1 MKTKVLVTGSTGFVG
16 RHLVKSLKE
25 LEYEVI
31 EINSTNFTSMW
42 ELEKNSISFIIHLA
56 VKTAAGG
63 YCQKHPGEQWLINS
77 SINTDML
84 AYWHQ
89 YQQKAQLIT
98 FGSSC
103 AYDQNVVKK
112 EENYMKGVPEPGYEV
127 YGTIKRNLYVALKAL
142 NQEYQMWSNYLIPSV
157 FYGPEYDLSDK
168 HFIFDLI
175 RKIVG
180 AKNGGDEVVLWGDGT
195 QTRELI
201 FIDDAVDIIL
211 QTMGNIKAPNVCNL
225 SSGKSHTLKKYAQTI
240 CDIVGYDY
248 NLIKWD
254 TNAFVG
260 SKNKKL
266 VNTQLKGYKFTSLKK
281 GLKKT
286 IQYYEDSI
294 SSSK

>member
-1 MKTKVLVTGSTGFVG
+1 MAKVLVTGSTGFVG
-16 RHLVKSLKE
+16 RHLVKKLKN
-25 LEYEVI
+25 LGYEVI
-31 EINSTNFTSMW
+31 EFNSTNYTNMW
-42 ELEKNSISFIIHLA
+42 ELERNSISFIFHLA

-84 AYWHQ
+84 SYWQ
-89 YQQKAQLIT
+89 AYQQKAQLIT

-103 AYDQNVVKK
+103 AYDSNVVKK
-112 EENYMKGVPEPGYEV
+112 EENYMKGTPEPGYEV

-142 NQEYQMWSNYLIPSV
+142 NQEFKMWSNYLIPST
-157 FYGPEYDLSDK
+157 FYGPQYDLTDK

-175 RKIVG
+175 RKIVN

-201 FIDDAVDIIL
+201 FIEDAIDIMLI
-211 QTMGNIKAPNVCNL
+211 TMGNIDAPNVCNL
-225 SSGKSHTLKKYAQTI
+225 SSGKSHSLKTYAKTI
-240 CDIVGYDY
+240 CDIVDY
-248 NLIKWD
+248 NYELIKWD

-266 VNTQLKGYKFTSLKK
+266 VNTQLKGYKFTPLKK